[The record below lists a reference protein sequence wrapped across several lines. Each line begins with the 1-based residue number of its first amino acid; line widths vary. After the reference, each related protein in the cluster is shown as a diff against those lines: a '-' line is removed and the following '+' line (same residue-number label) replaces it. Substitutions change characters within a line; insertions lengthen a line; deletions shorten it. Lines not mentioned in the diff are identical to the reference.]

1 MKSPL
6 RVFMAPTFHKF
17 NKYGP
22 SLIRGIRNE
31 GVDVRYRSEWSH
43 TFPLFTMMRTAGLPE
58 VVHLHWIDI
67 YTIKKTWLRSSIAS
81 LVFLFELLL
90 LKTLGVKLVW
100 TVHDYVNANQKF
112 ADLDIAVRR
121 LTVQLVDSTIVHT
134 EVAKQELT
142 SLYRLSEKDRLKIT
156 VIPHGHFIEQYP
168 NTLSQIVSR
177 ENLGLDKD
185 LFVFGFVGY
194 LRPYKGVLE
203 LIQAFR
209 QINGERLRLLIAGMP
224 FDSSFGAAVKEAA
237 GEDSRIQFH
246 LRFIEDEELQV
257 FLNAADVLVFPYTRS
272 LTSGSL
278 ILAMSF
284 SKAVIASDHST
295 IREVLPP
302 EGGLVY
308 ATDGLEGLVG
318 ALNEIQ
324 TKDVVSMGEKNLKRA
339 SAYDWQSIAKTTV
352 KIYCQATKKT
362 SQDATAEPQR

>member
-17 NKYGP
+17 NRYGP
-22 SLIRGIRNE
+22 SLVRSIRQQ
-31 GVDVRYRSEWSH
+31 GVNVQHRSEWSH
-43 TFPLFTMMRTAGLPE
+43 SFPLFTMIRTIGLPE

-67 YTIKKTWLRSSIAS
+67 YTIKKTWPRSLIAS
-81 LVFLFELLL
+81 LIFLFQLSL
-90 LKTLGVKLVW
+90 LKILGVKLVW
-100 TVHDYVNANQKF
+100 TVHDYTNADQRF
-112 ADLDIAVRR
+112 TGLDIGVRR
-121 LTVQLVDSTIVHT
+121 LTVKLVDSMIVHT
-134 EVAKQELT
+134 NVARQELT
-142 SLYRLSEKDRLKIT
+142 SLYKLSEIDKTKIT

-168 NTLSQIVSR
+168 NTLSRIASR
-177 ENLGLDKD
+177 EKLGLDKD

-209 QINGERLRLLIAGMP
+209 QIDGEQVRLLIAGMP
-224 FDSSFGAAVKEAA
+224 FDPSFATAVKEAA

-284 SKAVIASDHST
+284 SKAIIAAEHST

-302 EGGLVY
+302 EGGLIY
-308 ATDGLEGLVG
+308 PTDGLEGLVD

-324 TKDVVSMGEKNLKRA
+324 KKDVISMGEKNLSRA
-339 SAYDWQSIAKTTV
+339 YANDWQSIAKTTAKV
-352 KIYCQATKKT
+352 YREITNRAV
-362 SQDATAEPQR
+362 A